1 MCFVLAGNPDSLY
14 PELPQF
20 GEIKA
25 LGNQQNGVMVTA
37 RDISV
42 RFSERAVLDGA
53 MLNIHE
59 NDKVGLI
66 GNNGSGKSTL
76 LRVIAGLI
84 QPDSGT
90 VSRRRDIS
98 IGYLSQDFQLDPSK
112 SVYANII
119 DGAHDVIDFLREYES
134 LPYDSERRHSLESH
148 IQHRDGWNLENRIE
162 TAMHRLN
169 APEKHR
175 DILSLSGGEKRRVA
189 LCKAI
194 IARPDLLLLDEPTN
208 HLDTESI
215 EWIEEFLNTYPSA
228 CLFVTHDR
236 YFLDSIANRI
246 VELANGRCYSHAG
259 NYSDFLVDKA
269 EREAQLDTEEKK
281 RNSFLRRELEWVRKG
296 PRARRTKSK
305 SRLQKYFEMAAETG
319 LEREKEVELVIPPAG
334 QLGSTVLDLT
344 NLAAEVGGEQLFDG
358 LTFNFTRTR
367 KLGVIGRN
375 GLGKTTLLRI
385 ILGEFQPSR
394 GTVVAGELTRF
405 NYVDQARAS
414 VDDSKTVLEEI
425 GEGIDYLQ
433 FGEERITVWRYL
445 RRFLFDDERMHTKVG
460 SLSGGERSR
469 LLLAKVLKNGGNFLV
484 LDEPTNDLDLATL
497 RILEEALVGFDGCII
512 AVSHDRYF
520 LNRVCNGILA
530 FEGDGVVH
538 FSEGDYDYYLEKR
551 RARLSALAP
560 PPPPTKSPPPP
571 KPRGTKL
578 TWKETKELEAI
589 EEEINRAESEVHRIE
604 SLFSSLDFYAEHGKE
619 TARLTQVLANAKA
632 EVDRLYARWHDLEG
646 RQAAQAAEGKRRG
659 PHPDD

>member
-1 MCFVLAGNPDSLY
+1 
-14 PELPQF
+14 
-20 GEIKA
+20 
-25 LGNQQNGVMVTA
+25 MVTA

-42 RFSERAVLDGA
+42 RFSERTVLDGA

-66 GNNGSGKSTL
+66 GDNGSGKSTL

-84 QPDSGT
+84 QPDAGT

-112 SVYANII
+112 SVYDNIL

-134 LPYDSERRHSLESH
+134 LPYDSERRHSLESQ

-169 APEKHR
+169 VPEKQR

-246 VELANGRCYSHAG
+246 VELSNGKCHSHAG

-269 EREAQLDTEEKK
+269 EREAQLDTEERK

-305 SRLQKYFEMAAETG
+305 SRLQKYFEMAAEPG
-319 LEREKEVELVIPPAG
+319 VERAREVELVIPPAG

-344 NLAAEVGGEQLFDG
+344 DLGAELGGKRLFDG

-375 GLGKTTLLRI
+375 GLGKTTLLKI
-385 ILGEFQPSR
+385 ILGELQPSR
-394 GTVVAGELTRF
+394 GTVVAGDLTRF

-414 VDDSKTVLEEI
+414 VDDTKTVLEEI
-425 GEGIDYLQ
+425 GEGAEYMQ

-445 RRFLFDDERMHTKVG
+445 RRFLFADERMHTKVG

-484 LDEPTNDLDLATL
+484 LDEPTNDLDLGTL
-497 RILEEALVGFDGCII
+497 RILEEALVGFDGCVI

-551 RARLSALAP
+551 EARLAALP
-560 PPPPTKSPPPP
+560 PPPSPAKGLPLP
-571 KPRGTKL
+571 KPRGNKL
-578 TWKETKELEAI
+578 TWKETKELESI
-589 EEEINRAESEVHRIE
+589 EEEIDRAESEVQRIE
-604 SLFSSLDFYAEHGKE
+604 TLFSSPDFYTTHGKE
-619 TARLTQVLANAKA
+619 TGQLMQDLANARE
-632 EVDRLYARWHDLEG
+632 EVERLYARWHDLEA
-646 RQAAQAAEGKRRG
+646 RRAAQA
-659 PHPDD
+659 DT